1 MPILMKHVREKA
13 RLNVTLERE
22 ELPINHPSLSNFP
35 VLYMHGR
42 GNFEFPDKDV
52 SKLRFHLENG
62 GLLLADSCCGKEAFD
77 QSFRKFV
84 KQLFPKQPLQPI
96 PADDLLFSKELNTV
110 QLNAQTIRCRKLAGG
125 EFQPTTPILEGI
137 KVDDRWVVIYSKYD
151 LGCALERH
159 QSSDCLG
166 YDHESA
172 LRIGSAAVFYMLRP

>member
-1 MPILMKHVREKA
+1 MKQ
-13 RLNVTLERE
+13 
-22 ELPINHPSLSNFP
+22 I
-35 VLYMHGR
+35 
-42 GNFEFPDKDV
+42 
-52 SKLRFHLENG
+52 
-62 GLLLADSCCGKEAFD
+62 
-77 QSFRKFV
+77 
-84 KQLFPKQPLQPI
+84 FPKQPLQPI

-125 EFQPTTPILEGI
+125 EIQPTVPILEGI